1 MWPSFRLVKKDC
13 YIDYTNRGHLS
24 NHSAKKYE
32 CTKVYLSFKVRK
44 ENFTFLSFDILF
56 NW

>member
-1 MWPSFRLVKKDC
+1 MWPSFHLVKKDC
-13 YIDYTNRGHLS
+13 YIDYTNSGHLS